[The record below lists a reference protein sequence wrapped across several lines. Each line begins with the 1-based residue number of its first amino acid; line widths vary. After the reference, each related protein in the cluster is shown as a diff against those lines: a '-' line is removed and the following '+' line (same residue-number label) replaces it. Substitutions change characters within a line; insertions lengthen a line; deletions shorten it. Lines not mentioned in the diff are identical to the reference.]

1 MDELS
6 TPYENSKME
15 KGFITALA
23 WIFVFTGCC
32 ILIYFIHEVSL
43 SHSFHQNGKILNL
56 TNFGAFGDFIAGVV
70 GTIFTLAG
78 FFLLYLTL
86 KDQRDNFHRERLE
99 STFFEMIKLH
109 RENVNEMQ
117 YSYYEPGVI
126 YDTNGPKV
134 TAEKRKVFKIIF
146 CQFKEAWLE
155 SSFIFKEAKIEDIYD
170 SGYLRN
176 IKLNKVL
183 QVRKVDLKQFAQIDI
198 IYLIIYFGLS
208 KEDKQNILNITE
220 NRYKKAFI
228 NKVLNFVSLK
238 PKEESVFWKIWNT
251 INASDYRL
259 KLFNEILS
267 KRAGEEYDPVIDG
280 AWREAGKLIFPFE
293 AFYPDIYAKYYGGH
307 QFRLGHYYRHIY
319 QTVTFIDD
327 EKYLSPKE
335 KYNYIKILR
344 GQLSNYE
351 QIAFFINS
359 LSELGRTWE
368 LMNKNNPSEAIQ
380 KEKHLISNYN
390 LIKNIPVQLVADE
403 INILNYYPDVKY
415 EMISNTGR
423 KALFQ

>member
-6 TPYENSKME
+6 TPYEDSKTE
-15 KGFITALA
+15 KGCITSLA
-23 WIFVFTGCC
+23 WLFVLTGCC

-43 SHSFHQNGKILNL
+43 SHSFHQYGKILNL

-117 YSYYEPGVI
+117 YSYFETKAGSV
-126 YDTNGPKV
+126 TKVQKV
-134 TAEKRKVFKIIF
+134 TAEKRKIFKIIF
-146 CQFKEAWLE
+146 YQFKEAWLE
-155 SSFIFKEAKIEDIYD
+155 LNFIFKETKIEDIYEAV
-170 SGYLRN
+170 YLSN
-176 IKLNKVL
+176 IRLNRVI
-183 QVRKVDLKQFAQIDI
+183 QVRDIDLKQLAQIDI
-198 IYLIIYFGLS
+198 IYLIVYFGLS
-208 KEDKQNILNITE
+208 KEDKQNILNITDK
-220 NRYKKAFI
+220 RYNKAFI
-228 NKVLNFVSLK
+228 NKVLNFAGLK
-238 PKEESVFWKIWNT
+238 PKRESAFWKQWYT
-251 INASDYRL
+251 ISENNYKI
-259 KLFNEILS
+259 KLFIAILL
-267 KRAGEEYDPVIDG
+267 KRAGEKYDPIIDG
-280 AWREAGKLIFPFE
+280 AWVEAGETVYPIV
-293 AFYPDIYAKYYGGH
+293 AYYPDIYDKYYGGH
-307 QFRLGHYYRHIY
+307 QFRLGHYFRHIY

-351 QIAFFINS
+351 QIVFFLNS
-359 LSELGRTWE
+359 LSEFGRTWE

-390 LIKNIPVQLVADE
+390 LIKNIPVQLIADE

-415 EMISNTGR
+415 EIINNTGS
-423 KALFQ
+423 KA